1 MYGYWKRISIWTFS
15 VYIKPCRC
23 LHWPFFQDAGEAE
36 SSKRRAEEL
45 QSPAAAG
52 GPVAAKRLRPDDDEP
67 EIMPAPGGPATTASD
82 MQQ

>member
-1 MYGYWKRISIWTFS
+1 MNIF
-15 VYIKPCRC
+15 C
-23 LHWPFFQDAGEAE
+23 LHKTLQVFTLAFFQDAGEAE